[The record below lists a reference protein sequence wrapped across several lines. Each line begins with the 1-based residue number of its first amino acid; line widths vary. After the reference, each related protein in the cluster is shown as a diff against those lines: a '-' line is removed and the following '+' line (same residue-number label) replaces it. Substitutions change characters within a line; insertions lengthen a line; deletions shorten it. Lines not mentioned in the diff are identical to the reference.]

1 MPNTRKYTS
10 AKALR
15 RDVDKYLKSIRFDA
29 KVYETDSNGEYV
41 RDTDGEK
48 IEVLGADDT
57 PMTVERYAVPP
68 DLHDIAYACKGMC
81 YDTWLKYAA
90 GEYDDEDNDYSAVCA
105 YAKDVCIRWA
115 MRVATMGGKGS
126 GGHAWNLKVNY
137 GIGVDEKDSD
147 KGGNIT
153 VTIKSPDSEYEE

>member
-15 RDVDKYLKSIRFDA
+15 RDVDKYLKSIRTTA
-29 KVYETDSNGEYV
+29 KVYETDSFGEYV
-41 RDTDGEK
+41 RDADGDK
-48 IEVLGADDT
+48 VLVRTEDGK
-57 PMTVERYAVPP
+57 PMTVERYVVPP

-90 GEYDDEDNDYSAVCA
+90 GEYDNEDNDFSEVCA

-115 MRVATMGGKGS
+115 MRVATMGGKGA
-126 GGHAWNLKVNY
+126 GGHAWNLRVNY
-137 GIGVDEKDSD
+137 GIGAEEKDSEC
-147 KGGNIT
+147 GNIT